1 MAKNNE
7 ALFTNLY
14 ATFYPMVLNVCKGFV
29 RGDPDQAKDITQD
42 VFINTWNSL
51 DKFKGASSY
60 KTWIYRITVNTCL
73 KYIRDRKD
81 QGNVSV
87 EVAIQIPTRGTGD
100 KHAASD
106 DLYVAIGELGEVD
119 RLIIM
124 MVLDELEYEEI
135 ANVVGISESNLRVK
149 IHRIKKQLKEILKKH
164 GRA

>member
-1 MAKNNE
+1 
-7 ALFTNLY
+7 
-14 ATFYPMVLNVCKGFV
+14 MVLNVCKGFV
-29 RGDPDQAKDITQD
+29 KGDSDQAKDLTQD

-51 DKFKGASSY
+51 DKFIGASSY

-81 QGNVSV
+81 QTNVPVEDAVQISV
-87 EVAIQIPTRGTGD
+87 SAIGD
-100 KHAASD
+100 NDTASD
-106 DLYVAIGELGEVD
+106 NLYIAIGELGEID

-124 MVLDELEYEEI
+124 MVLDELEYDEI
-135 ANVVGISESNLRVK
+135 AAVVGVNESNLRVK